1 VEPLQPLT
9 PAGRPSER
17 SPSGA
22 APLSLAPPLSIT
34 PGGKTAPAAG
44 APVVSQKL
52 PTPALSPEAGP
63 GDFLRAARS
72 AVLGGR
78 IGEARSA
85 LEMAQTR
92 LLSRV
97 IDAGKE
103 REPSDDLAVR
113 QIGEAI
119 AALIA
124 NDRMNS
130 VGMIERA
137 SATLG
142 VPLN

>member
-1 VEPLQPLT
+1 MSNLD
-9 PAGRPSER
+9 
-17 SPSGA
+17 
-22 APLSLAPPLSIT
+22 LAIT
-34 PGGKTAPAAG
+34 LRLRNQLKGG
-44 APVVSQKL
+44 
-52 PTPALSPEAGP
+52 
-63 GDFLRAARS
+63 
-72 AVLGGR
+72 